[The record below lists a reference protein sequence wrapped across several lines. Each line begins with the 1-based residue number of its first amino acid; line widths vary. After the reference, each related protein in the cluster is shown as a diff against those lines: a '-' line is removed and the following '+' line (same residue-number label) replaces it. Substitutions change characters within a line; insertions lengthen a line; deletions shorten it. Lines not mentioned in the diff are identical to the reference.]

1 MSKDLCNNYFC
12 TSSAGSV
19 YEVGIHGDWTIK
31 NIAQIEQDL
40 ETFIEADENTVIRF
54 QCNGLKDID
63 TSGAWVLY
71 KKYQSFL
78 DQGYESEF
86 KGFREKHF
94 RIVKTI
100 LETPKE
106 HCPNVPF
113 AAGLKDTLIR
123 LGKLSFKGCHHMTEA
138 LMFLGQ
144 LFVSIFRVFVNPR
157 RLRGASVIRHVHEA
171 GLNAIPI
178 VAMIAFLFSV
188 VLAYQGAIQL
198 QQFGAEVFMVDLT
211 AVSVLREI
219 GVLMTAIL
227 VAGRSGSAFA
237 AEIGVMKTREEVD
250 ALETMGANIF
260 ELLVVPRVLGLMIAL
275 PILTIIANIVGLT
288 GGGVMSYLLI
298 DMPPNMYLDRVL
310 GAVTTDTY
318 WVSLIKAPIFAFLIA
333 TVSTFR
339 GLQVSGS
346 ADSIGRFTT
355 LAVVQSI
362 FLIIVADAVFTVIFI
377 KIGM

>member
-1 MSKDLCNNYFC
+1 MSQSLSNNYFC
-12 TSSAGSV
+12 TSSAGDV
-19 YEVGIHGDWTIK
+19 YEVGIHGDWTVK
-31 NIAQIEQDL
+31 HIAQIEQDL
-40 ETFIEADENTVIRF
+40 ETFIEVHENILIRF
-54 QCNGLKDID
+54 QCNGLKNID
-63 TSGAWVLY
+63 TSGAWILY

-78 DQGYESEF
+78 DRGYNCEF

-113 AAGLKDTLIR
+113 GLNLKEALIR
-123 LGKLSFKGCHHMTEA
+123 LGKLSFNGCTHVNEA
-138 LMFLGQ
+138 LVFLGR
-144 LFVSIFRVFVNPR
+144 LFITIFKGFLDPR
-157 RLRGASVIRHVHEA
+157 RLRLTSIVRHLHES

-198 QQFGAEVFMVDLT
+198 RQFGAEVFMVDLT

-237 AEIGVMKTREEVD
+237 AEIGVMKTREEID
-250 ALETMGANIF
+250 ALETMGANVF

-275 PILTIIANIVGLT
+275 PLLTIVANIVGLA
-288 GGGVMSYLLI
+288 GGGIMSYLLI

-310 GAVTTDTY
+310 GAVTTNSY
-318 WVSLIKAPIFAFLIA
+318 WVSMIKAPIFAFLIA

-339 GLQVSGS
+339 GLEVSGS

-362 FLIIVADAVFTVIFI
+362 FLIIVADAVFTIIFI
-377 KIGM
+377 KVGM

>member
-1 MSKDLCNNYFC
+1 MSKDLCNDYFC
-12 TSSAGSV
+12 TSSADDV
-19 YEVGIHGDWTIK
+19 YKVGIHGTWTIK
-31 NIAQIEQDL
+31 NLEKIEEAL
-40 ETFIEADENTVIRF
+40 ETFIEVDENAPIRF
-54 QCNGLKDID
+54 HCNGLKNID
-63 TSGAWVLY
+63 TSSAWILY
-71 KKYQSFL
+71 KKYQSFV
-78 DQGYESEF
+78 DQGHECKFE
-86 KGFREKHF
+86 GFQEKHF

-100 LETPKE
+100 LDAPKG
-106 HCPNVPF
+106 HCPDVPF
-113 AAGLKDTLIR
+113 GISLKEVLIR
-123 LGKLSFKGCHHMTEA
+123 LGKLSFKGCHHLAEA
-138 LMFLGQ
+138 ITFLGR
-144 LFVSIFRVFVNPR
+144 LFVTLFSVFFKPH
-157 RLRGASVIRHVHEA
+157 RLRFTSVVRHVHES

-198 QQFGAEVFMVDLT
+198 RQFGAEVFMVDLT

-227 VAGRSGSAFA
+227 VAGRSGSAFS
-237 AEIGVMKTREEVD
+237 AELGVMKIREEID
-250 ALETMGANIF
+250 ALETMGADIF

-275 PILTIIANIVGLT
+275 PLLTIAANLSGLI

-310 GAVTTDTY
+310 GAVTMDSY
-318 WVSLIKAPIFAFLIA
+318 WMSMIKAPIFAFLIA

-362 FLIIVADAVFTVIFI
+362 FLIILADAVFTVIFI
-377 KIGM
+377 KLGM

>member
-1 MSKDLCNNYFC
+1 MAKDLCNDYFC
-12 TSSAGSV
+12 TSSGDGV
-19 YEVGIHGDWTIK
+19 YEVGIHGNWTIK
-31 NIAQIEQDL
+31 NIAQIEEDL
-40 ETFIEADENTVIRF
+40 ETFIEADENTPIRF
-54 QCNGLKDID
+54 HCNGLKDID

-78 DQGYESEF
+78 DQGYEAEF

-106 HCPNVPF
+106 HCPDVPF
-113 AAGLKDTLIR
+113 GFSLKDALMR
-123 LGKLSFKGCHHMTEA
+123 LGKLSFNGCSHMNEA
-138 LMFLGQ
+138 LIFLGR
-144 LFVSIFRVFVNPR
+144 LFLTMFKGFLNPR
-157 RLRGASVIRHVHEA
+157 RLRLTSIVRHVHES
-171 GLNAIPI
+171 GLGAISI

-198 QQFGAEVFMVDLT
+198 RQFGAEVFMVNLT
-211 AVSVLREI
+211 AVSVMREI

-237 AEIGVMKTREEVD
+237 AELGVMKTREEID
-250 ALETMGANIF
+250 ALETMGADIF
-260 ELLVVPRVLGLMIAL
+260 EILVVPRVLGLMIAL
-275 PILTIIANIVGLT
+275 PLLTIVANMVGLA
-288 GGGVMSYLLI
+288 GGGVMSCLLI
-298 DMPPNMYLDRVL
+298 DMPPNMYLERVVA
-310 GAVTTDTY
+310 AVTIDSF
-318 WVSLIKAPIFAFLIA
+318 WVSLIKAPVFAFLIA

-362 FLIIVADAVFTVIFI
+362 FFIILADAIFTVIFI

>member
-1 MSKDLCNNYFC
+1 MHKDLCNDYFC
-12 TSSAGSV
+12 TSFNNDI
-19 YEVGIHGDWTIK
+19 YEVGVHGNWTIK
-31 NIAQIEQDL
+31 NIAKIEEAL
-40 ETFIEADENTVIRF
+40 ETFIEVDENTLIRF
-54 QCNGLKDID
+54 NCNGLKDID

-78 DQGYESEF
+78 DQGYKSEF
-86 KGFREKHF
+86 QGFREKHF

-100 LETPKE
+100 LESPKE
-106 HCPNVPF
+106 HCPDVPF
-113 AAGLKDTLIR
+113 GINLKDVLTR
-123 LGKLSFKGCHHMTEA
+123 LGELTFNGCSHLHGA
-138 LMFLGQ
+138 LIFLGR
-144 LFVSIFRVFVNPR
+144 LFFTFFQSFLNPR
-157 RLRGASVIRHVHEA
+157 RLRFTSIMRHVHEA

-178 VAMIAFLFSV
+178 VAMIAFLFSI

-198 QQFGAEVFMVDLT
+198 RQFGAEVFMVNLT

-237 AEIGVMKTREEVD
+237 AEIGVMKIREEID
-250 ALETMGANIF
+250 ALETMGADIF

-275 PILTIIANIVGLT
+275 PLLTIIANIVGLI
-288 GGGVMSYLLI
+288 GGGVMSWVLI
-298 DMPPNMYLDRVL
+298 DMPPIMYVERVL
-310 GAVTTDTY
+310 AAVTTGSY
-318 WVSLIKAPIFAFLIA
+318 WVSMIKAPIFAFLIA

-339 GLQVSGS
+339 GLQVSGA

-377 KIGM
+377 KVGI

>member
-1 MSKDLCNNYFC
+1 MTKDLCNDYFC
-12 TSSAGSV
+12 TSSAGDV
-19 YEVGIHGDWTIK
+19 YEVGIHGSWTVK
-31 NIAQIEQDL
+31 NLAKIEEAL
-40 ETFIEADENTVIRF
+40 ETFIEADKKNLIRF
-54 QCNGLKDID
+54 QCNGLKNID
-63 TSGAWVLY
+63 TNSAWVLY
-71 KKYQSFL
+71 KKYKDFL
-78 DQGYESEF
+78 DQGHECEF
-86 KGFREKHF
+86 KGFQEKHF

-100 LETPKE
+100 LEIPKE
-106 HCPNVPF
+106 NCPNVSF
-113 AAGLKDTLIR
+113 GFSLQDVIIR
-123 LGKLSFKGCHHMTEA
+123 LGKLSFKGCHHVTEA
-138 LMFLGQ
+138 LTFLGR
-144 LFVSIFRVFVNPR
+144 LFVTIFQVVLNPR
-157 RLRGASVIRHVHEA
+157 RLRFTSVIRHVHES

-178 VAMIAFLFSV
+178 VAMISFLFSV
-188 VLAYQGAIQL
+188 VLAYQGATQL
-198 QQFGAEVFMVDLT
+198 RQFGAEIFMVDLT

-237 AEIGVMKTREEVD
+237 AELGVMKTREEID
-250 ALETMGANIF
+250 ALETMGADIF

-275 PILTIIANIVGLT
+275 PLLTIIANIVGLV

-310 GAVTTDTY
+310 GAVTTNSY
-318 WVSLIKAPIFAFLIA
+318 WVSMIKAPIFAFLIA

-362 FLIIVADAVFTVIFI
+362 FLIILADAIFTTIFI
-377 KIGM
+377 KVGM